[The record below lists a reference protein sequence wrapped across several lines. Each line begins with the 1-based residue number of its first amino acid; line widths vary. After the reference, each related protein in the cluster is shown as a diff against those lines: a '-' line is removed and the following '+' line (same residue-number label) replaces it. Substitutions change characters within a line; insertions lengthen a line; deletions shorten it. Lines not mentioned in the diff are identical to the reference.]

1 MNRSFCRSRGFT
13 LVELLVVITIIGI
26 LMALLLPAVQQARE
40 SARRGKCLNNLKQ
53 IGLAFHSHHNVYGY
67 FPSAGGDCCPAVGDR
82 TLVNGSPANYTTQ
95 RWGWCYQILPYIEQ
109 TALWSYVDPNAGDH
123 GDQYIR
129 QTPVIAYYC
138 PTRARQQVIDGSFAV
153 TDYVGN
159 AGSWGQT
166 STSTPGASLDG
177 ILTPVAAG
185 SPPGSA
191 RVPPVSF
198 ADITDGS
205 SNTLLVGEMG
215 YYTQWYNTSN
225 CIDDQGWM
233 TGWDNDIVSFSG
245 GGVGYQS
252 GSNAYGAINQEYI
265 PVPPVPDWQ
274 MPANT
279 TNWEDGAYCGW
290 YFGAAHSAGICSVFC
305 DGSTH
310 FISYNI
316 DPNTWQYLC
325 SRNDGQSFTLPP

>member
-1 MNRSFCRSRGFT
+1 MIGF
-13 LVELLVVITIIGI
+13 
-26 LMALLLPAVQQARE
+26 
-40 SARRGKCLNNLKQ
+40 
-53 IGLAFHSHHNVYGY
+53 
-67 FPSAGGDCCPAVGDR
+67 
-82 TLVNGSPANYTTQ
+82 
-95 RWGWCYQILPYIEQ
+95 
-109 TALWSYVDPNAGDH
+109 
-123 GDQYIR
+123 
-129 QTPVIAYYC
+129 YC
-138 PTRARQQVIDGSFAV
+138 PTRARQQADQRLALFAV

-159 AGSWGQT
+159 AGSWGRT
-166 STSTPGASLDG
+166 STSTPGISLDG
-177 ILTPVAAG
+177 ILTPDA
-185 SPPGSA
+185 PA
-191 RVPPVSF
+191 RRRVPLPPVSF
-198 ADITDGS
+198 ANITDGS

-233 TGWDNDIVSFSG
+233 TVGTTTSSPSAAAVLDINP
-245 GGVGYQS
+245 GVTQTR
-252 GSNAYGAINQEYI
+252 INQEYI

-279 TNWEDGAYCGW
+279 TNWEDGADCGW
-290 YFGAAHSAGICSVFC
+290 YFGTAHSAGICSVFC